1 MLYFAS
7 GMTKELTTEEKF
19 AMLIAHI
26 GYLESEI
33 AHLKERL
40 AKYEN
45 PKNSKNSSK
54 PPSSDFP
61 KPQRTQSL
69 REPSDK
75 KPGGQSGQE
84 GTTLKMVSTPDIIED
99 HSPFYCTCC
108 GEDLS
113 SEPGLFSGRRQV
125 IDIPPIAPIVTEHQ
139 LFDKLC
145 KCGHMNQASYPMGI
159 TAPVSYG
166 ENVQALIAYMSTR
179 QFVPIKRTSEIF
191 TDVFGI
197 PISTGGVDYIL
208 NKVKSKAASTYES
221 IRQSVLKNKVIGAD
235 ETGVNINGKNH
246 WAWTFQN
253 DKATF
258 IAIHPNRGYAAIE
271 QIMPEGFQNNILVSD
286 CWASYFKTNA
296 LSHQL
301 CTAHLLRELKYL
313 KEIYKKSTWAERMSL
328 LIVNA
333 LALRKTDYITKAS
346 VDEVLISFGDLIDE
360 PIDSALKELIPFHK
374 RMVKYA
380 DFVFNFL
387 QHEDVPPDN
396 NGSERAIRNF
406 KTKLKI
412 SGQFRSD
419 GGAERFAV
427 IRSIIDTAI
436 KNDRNPL
443 HITRLIAQCNVAT
456 E

>member
-7 GMTKELTTEEKF
+7 GMTKELTIAEQF
-19 AMLIAHI
+19 AFLLERIE
-26 GYLESEI
+26 YLQSENDR
-33 AHLKERL
+33 LKERL

-61 KPQRTQSL
+61 KLQRTQSL
-69 REPSDK
+69 REPSGK
-75 KPGGQSGQE
+75 KPGGQFGHD
-84 GTTLKMVSTPDIIED
+84 GTTLKMVTTPNIIED

-125 IDIPPIAPIVTEHQ
+125 IDIPPIVPIVTEHQ
-139 LFDKLC
+139 LFDKRC
-145 KCGHMNQASYPMGI
+145 KCGHMNKASYPMGV

-166 ENVQALIAYMSTR
+166 ENVQALIAYFCIR
-179 QFVPIKRTSEIF
+179 QFTPIKRTSEIF
-191 TDVFGI
+191 TNVFTV

-208 NKVKSKAASTYES
+208 NKVKSKSDATYES

-271 QIMPEGFQNNILVSD
+271 QIMPEGFQNNVLVTD
-286 CWASYFKTNA
+286 CWASYFKTDA
-296 LSHQL
+296 GSHQL
-301 CTAHLLRELKYL
+301 CTAHLLRELTFLQERYKNDTWAKRL
-313 KEIYKKSTWAERMSL
+313 SDLIVKSLNFKKS
-328 LIVNA
+328 
-333 LALRKTDYITKAS
+333 DCITKS
-346 VDEVLISFGDLIDE
+346 NVDEIMNTFMDLLYE
-360 PIDSALKELIPFHK
+360 PVNRDMNELTTFRK

-380 DFVFNFL
+380 DHVFYFL
-387 QHEDVPPDN
+387 LHKDVPPDN

-406 KTKLKI
+406 KVKIKI
-412 SGQFRSD
+412 SGFFKSIE
-419 GGAERFAV
+419 GAKGYAV
-427 IRSIIDTAI
+427 IRSVIDTAI
-436 KNDRNPL
+436 KNEQNPL
-443 HITRLIAQCNVAT
+443 QIMKLIAHC
-456 E
+456 

>member
-1 MLYFAS
+1 
-7 GMTKELTTEEKF
+7 MTKELTTEEKF

-75 KPGGQSGQE
+75 KPGGQSGHE
-84 GTTLKMVSTPDIIED
+84 GTTLKMVSTADIIED

-145 KCGHMNQASYPMGI
+145 KCGHMNQASYPMGV

-271 QIMPEGFQNNILVSD
+271 QIMPEGFQNNILVTD

-333 LALRKTDYITKAS
+333 LALRKTGYITKAS
-346 VDEVLISFGDLIDE
+346 VDEILSSFTNLINEQVSSIF
-360 PIDSALKELIPFHK
+360 KEVIPFQK

-387 QHEDVPPDN
+387 LYEDVPPDN